1 MSLYP
6 GANIRD
12 IKRAEMTVEMKRL
25 QDSMVF
31 KKTPLPEMA
40 ETAAERN
47 IARFDRE
54 DMRTRWIKALK
65 ILYGE

>member
-1 MSLYP
+1 
-6 GANIRD
+6 
-12 IKRAEMTVEMKRL
+12 MKRL

-31 KKTPLPEMA
+31 KGAVEEAGEIGPEVFNKIPLPEFA

-54 DMRTRWIKALK
+54 DMRTRWTKALK